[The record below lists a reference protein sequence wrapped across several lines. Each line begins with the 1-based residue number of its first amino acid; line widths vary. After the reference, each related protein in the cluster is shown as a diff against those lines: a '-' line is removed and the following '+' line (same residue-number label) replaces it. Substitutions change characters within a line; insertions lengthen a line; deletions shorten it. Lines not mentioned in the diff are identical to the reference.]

1 MRKISFC
8 MMILLAAVV
17 LGPRNA
23 WSQDQPNIVWLLS
36 EDNSIHYT
44 TLYGSNFGEM
54 PNIEALARDGLVFNH
69 AFSCSP
75 VCSVARSTLMT
86 GIYAPRAGFQ
96 YHRKQVLANLPAKA
110 QLLPVYLRQAGYYTS
125 NRVKT
130 DYNIV
135 AGKVWNDSSRQ
146 ASWRKRPDKATPFF
160 HMQSFGMSHES
171 SLHFSQ
177 QQMNQMKTVT
187 SPRSVSIF
195 PYHPDTSISRYTYAR
210 YHDRMQVVDEAMGRV
225 IDMLRE
231 DDLLDST
238 FIFYFGDHG
247 GVLPRSKGY
256 VYESGLHVPLVV
268 HVPEKFRQMVSQQP
282 GIRQDGFIRFVD
294 LAPTA
299 LHLAGLDVPATM
311 NGRPFLGPGVAAEE
325 VEARDEAF
333 GYADRFD
340 EKYDFCRSLRK
351 GKYKYIRNYHP
362 YYPDGLQNNYRYRML
377 LYAEWREL
385 FQAGT
390 LNAEQSQFFQARPAE
405 QLFDVEADPHE
416 VKDLSGDPKCAEVL
430 KDMRQRLRTQLLEIN
445 DLSFYPESY
454 MAKHALADG
463 VTFGEKHSRDIR
475 QLLATAD
482 LALLPFG
489 KASKKIAQAVDS
501 DDPHVRYWGLV
512 ACSCFG
518 RQAESLVPTAKEL
531 LEDPDQLVRVR
542 AAEFLGIVGAADPAP
557 TLLDVLATTEDGIEG
572 LLALNTI
579 VFLRDGPGQYKF
591 HIDVTKIKAMT
602 PLVTRRLEYLQV
614 VPLEK
619 K

>member
-177 QQMNQMKTVT
+177 QQMNQKKTVT

-268 HVPEKFRQMVSQQP
+268 HVPEKFR
-282 GIRQDGFIRFVD
+282 
-294 LAPTA
+294 
-299 LHLAGLDVPATM
+299 
-311 NGRPFLGPGVAAEE
+311 
-325 VEARDEAF
+325 
-333 GYADRFD
+333 
-340 EKYDFCRSLRK
+340 
-351 GKYKYIRNYHP
+351 
-362 YYPDGLQNNYRYRML
+362 
-377 LYAEWREL
+377 
-385 FQAGT
+385 
-390 LNAEQSQFFQARPAE
+390 
-405 QLFDVEADPHE
+405 
-416 VKDLSGDPKCAEVL
+416 
-430 KDMRQRLRTQLLEIN
+430 
-445 DLSFYPESY
+445 
-454 MAKHALADG
+454 HAL
-463 VTFGEKHSRDIR
+463 
-475 QLLATAD
+475 
-482 LALLPFG
+482 
-489 KASKKIAQAVDS
+489 
-501 DDPHVRYWGLV
+501 
-512 ACSCFG
+512 
-518 RQAESLVPTAKEL
+518 
-531 LEDPDQLVRVR
+531 
-542 AAEFLGIVGAADPAP
+542 
-557 TLLDVLATTEDGIEG
+557 
-572 LLALNTI
+572 
-579 VFLRDGPGQYKF
+579 
-591 HIDVTKIKAMT
+591 
-602 PLVTRRLEYLQV
+602 RRLLWGGSGKL
-614 VPLEK
+614 PLGSTGKQNSCEF
-619 K
+619 